1 MLCGADVET
10 ARPTGDAI
18 LTLRYAY
25 NTNGTIH
32 HRMEDAVAL
41 IADSGY
47 DGVSLTID
55 HHVLDPMNPG
65 WERRTD
71 ALAGDLARR
80 GLGSVI
86 ETGARFV
93 LDPTACH
100 WPTML
105 SPTEAERRRRID
117 FLARAIDIAAM
128 LGSEAVSFWSGR
140 LVADVTGEQARGW
153 LRDGVSR
160 VLDHAARAGV
170 VAAMEPEPELV
181 IETLDDYRALALEF
195 PSLRLALDLGHV
207 LVTEER
213 VPAEAVAEFAEQIAT
228 VSLEDMK
235 RGKHVHL
242 ALGDGDMDLPAC
254 IAALERIGFDRLVCV
269 ELSSDSHRAD
279 QMVPDSRRWLRERH
293 A

>member
-1 MLCGADVET
+1 M
-10 ARPTGDAI
+10 
-18 LTLRYAY
+18 TLRYAY
-25 NTNGTIH
+25 NTNGTNH

-47 DGVSLTID
+47 DGVALTVD
-55 HHVLDPMNPG
+55 HHVLDPLASG
-65 WERRTD
+65 WERRTER
-71 ALAGDLARR
+71 LANDLARR
-80 GLGSVI
+80 GMGSVI
-86 ETGARFV
+86 ETGDRFL

-105 SPTEAERRRRID
+105 SPTSDGRDARVD
-117 FLARAIDIAAM
+117 FLRRAIDIGAM

-140 LVADVTGEQARGW
+140 LVPGVDRRQSQVW
-153 LRDGVSR
+153 LREGVSR
-160 VLDHAARAGV
+160 VLEHASRAGV
-170 VAAMEPEPELV
+170 VAAMEPEPELL
-181 IETLDDYRALALEF
+181 IETLDDYRAFASAF

-207 LVTEER
+207 MVTGER
-213 VPAEAVAEFAEQIAT
+213 VPQEAVVEFADSIAT

-242 ALGDGDMDLPAC
+242 AFGDGDMDLHAC
-254 IAALERIGFDRLVCV
+254 LRSLERIGFRGLVCV

-279 QMVPDSRRWLRERH
+279 QMIPWSRRWLRERH